1 MRPRV
6 AMICIDRFAGV
17 PDFRGL
23 GQLGPD
29 DLRSLWPSR
38 SEVTDLQ
45 LDLARRTWEAYGAPT
60 PEPLLDL
67 LELGVDA
74 LPFLEPALRRHLEQY
89 PARRG
94 GLSRT
99 ERQALESLA
108 AGPLPLGDLF
118 RLSQIDAEEVPFM
131 GDAPF
136 LSYVRDLACPAA
148 ALLRFSDRGESDG
161 NHDTWG
167 REVELTPAGEAVL
180 GGRADRVTLG
190 GIDRWLGGVH
200 LRGRKIDWRWCGRS
214 CTVVRG

>member
-1 MRPRV
+1 MPKR
-6 AMICIDRFAGV
+6 
-17 PDFRGL
+17 
-23 GQLGPD
+23 
-29 DLRSLWPSR
+29 SR
-38 SEVTDLQ
+38 SGGESSPKRVV
-45 LDLARRTWEAYGAPT
+45 APMSVNRGRSRRT
-60 PEPLLDL
+60 
-67 LELGVDA
+67 V
-74 LPFLEPALRRHLEQY
+74 R
-89 PARRG
+89 
-94 GLSRT
+94 
-99 ERQALESLA
+99 A
-108 AGPLPLGDLF
+108 AGPLPLGDQF

-148 ALLRFSDRGESDG
+148 ALLRFSDRGEPDG

-214 CTVVRG
+214 CTVVRC